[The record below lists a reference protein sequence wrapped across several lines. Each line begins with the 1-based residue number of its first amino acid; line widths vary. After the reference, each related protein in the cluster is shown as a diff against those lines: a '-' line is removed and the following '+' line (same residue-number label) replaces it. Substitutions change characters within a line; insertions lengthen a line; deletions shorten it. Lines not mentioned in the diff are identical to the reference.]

1 MINALTLTG
10 FQLWR
15 QCFQMLLIRY
25 AGMDSINAVYCAFE
39 TSILHDK
46 ARTTICRRWPT
57 RFAGRESSPYNNNLF
72 DNRNDDLI

>member
-1 MINALTLTG
+1 MIKALTLTG
-10 FQLWR
+10 LQLWR

-57 RFAGRESSPYNNNLF
+57 
-72 DNRNDDLI
+72 